1 MKALL
6 FQYNLARVAYAR
18 LASKISP
25 YALLRSPGPLTLTN
39 LPDAS
44 LPAQDWAIVRT
55 RLCGICGS
63 DVKQV
68 FLDGNMDNPLTGLIS
83 FPHVLGHEASGV
95 VEKAGTAVKA
105 LQVGQRVVLNPWL
118 SCLPRGVQPVCDACQ
133 RGEYSQCTSFTGGR
147 LSPAMHIGNCRDVT
161 GGFATLFAAH
171 ESQLFP
177 IPDRVSYEQAVL
189 SDPFSVSLHAIL
201 KAPPAGD
208 QTALVFGCG
217 TLGLLTIAILR
228 ALYPNTTVIAIAR
241 YSHQAQAARQLG
253 AQHVITTRKPTEII
267 QTIADIMGSRPVRP
281 WNGLPMLLRGVGV
294 IYDTIGSPQTLEI
307 GLRLASPHARDVIT
321 GVAMPRRFEW
331 TPLYFKEIEV
341 IGSNAFGIETFQ
353 GERLHAMQIYLRLV
367 DEGRLDLAHLIT
379 HRFGLDQ
386 YTQAFLTAHNKDRY
400 QAIKVVFDFQ

>member
-1 MKALL
+1 MHALL
-6 FQYNLARVAYAR
+6 FRYNLARVAYA
-18 LASKISP
+18 AVAGKITP
-25 YALLRSPGPLTLTN
+25 YACLRSPGPLTLTT
-39 LPDAS
+39 LPDPA
-44 LPAQDWAIVRT
+44 LPAEDWAIVRT

-68 FLDGNMDNPLTGLIS
+68 FLDGNADNPLTGLIS
-83 FPHVLGHEASGV
+83 FPHVLGHEATGV
-95 VEKAGTAVKA
+95 VEKTGPSVKA
-105 LQVGQRVVLNPWL
+105 LPVGQRVVLNPWL
-118 SCLPRGVQPVCDACQ
+118 SCLPRGIRPACDACQ
-133 RGEYSQCTSFTGGR
+133 RGEYSQCTSFTSG
-147 LSPAMHIGNCRDVT
+147 LLAPAMHIGNCRDAT

-201 KAPPAGD
+201 KAPPAGGH
-208 QTALVFGCG
+208 TALVLGCG

-228 ALYPNTTVIAIAR
+228 ALYADTTVIAIAR
-241 YSHQAQAARQLG
+241 YPHQAEAAGRLG
-253 AQHVITTRKPTEII
+253 AQHVIAARRPTEII
-267 QTIADIMGSRPVRP
+267 QTIADIVGSRPVRP

-307 GLRLASPHARDVIT
+307 GLRVANPHARDVIT
-321 GVAMPRRFEW
+321 GVSIPRRFEW

-353 GERLHAMQIYLRLV
+353 GEHLHAMQIYLRLV
-367 DEGRLDLAHLIT
+367 DEGCLDLAHLIT
-379 HRFGLDQ
+379 HRFPLEG
-386 YTQAFLTAHNKDRY
+386 YAQAFLTAHKKDRY